1 MILLYAFSLG
11 IAIGSLNYLYFRN
24 QGYKSSGAWFLSC
37 CAFTALSFIVLK
49 LFI

>member
-1 MILLYAFSLG
+1 MTLTYAFIIG
-11 IAIGSLNYLYFRN
+11 IACGTLNYLYFRK

-37 CAFTALSFIVLK
+37 CAFTALTVIVLK